1 MCKIN
6 FQENI
11 LKKLLWQFFEYEWI
25 FFEYEW
31 IFFEYEWIFFEWTI
45 KGWSQNT
52 PMITDFQITDE
63 LTDMNYV

>member
-25 FFEYEW
+25 FFE
-31 IFFEYEWIFFEWTI
+31 WTI

-52 PMITDFQITDE
+52 TMITDFQITDE
-63 LTDMNYV
+63 LTDMNYVVWKAKKWRYTI